1 MRRPKIARVGTVGAL
16 AVVGLLAAGCGGQSL
31 GGSGGGGSAGDSTVK
46 VGLLVAESGVYSSV
60 GRDMANG
67 FKLYLEQHGNK
78 LGGKKVDLVTV
89 DEGGTPQSGVAGV
102 TRLVQQDQVDTL
114 VGIVAG
120 PTAAGG
126 RDIIDSAGVPT
137 LMGNT
142 GSVALGKD
150 EKSDWI
156 WRASYD
162 NGDPGRALGS
172 YMAQD
177 PSAGKFFLIGSDYS
191 GGHETLGGFKQTF
204 PADRIAGE
212 LYTPFGTTSDYSSYL
227 SQIRASGAQ
236 NVFCFYAG
244 GEAIEFTKQFN
255 QFGLS
260 GKVNLYS
267 AGFLTEG
274 AALDAE
280 GQAAL
285 GVYNAT
291 RYNWDIDTPVNKKFE
306 PAYEK
311 KYGNVPTVY
320 AATMYD
326 VGVML
331 DKALGNV
338 KGSVSRQAINDAIK
352 NLGTVQGAR
361 GSLHFDSTHTV
372 VQNHYLTQV
381 KQTDKGLRNV
391 TLKKLPA
398 PSAS

>member
-1 MRRPKIARVGTVGAL
+1 MTPPSIARVRTLAAL
-16 AVVGLLAAGCGGQSL
+16 AAVGLLAAGCGGQSL
-31 GGSGGGGSAGDSTVK
+31 GASGGGGSGGDSTVK
-46 VGLLVAESGVYSSV
+46 VGLLVSESGVYSSV
-60 GRDMANG
+60 GRDMENG
-67 FKLYLEQHGNK
+67 FKYYLEQHGNK

-126 RDIIDSAGVPT
+126 RDILDSAGVPT
-137 LMGNT
+137 LLGNT

-150 EKSDWI
+150 AKSDWI

-162 NGDPGRALGS
+162 NGDPGRALGAA
-172 YMAQD
+172 MAKD
-177 PSAGKFFLIGSDYS
+177 SSAGNFFLIGADYS
-191 GGHETLGGFKQTF
+191 GGHETIGGFKQTF

-227 SQIRASGAQ
+227 SQIQASGAK
-236 NVFCFYAG
+236 NVFSFYAG

-255 QFGLS
+255 QFGLA

-291 RYNWDIDTPVNKKFE
+291 RYNWDIDTPGNKQFE
-306 PAYEK
+306 PGYEK
-311 KYGNVPTVY
+311 KYGTVPTVY

-331 DKALGNV
+331 DKALAGIH
-338 KGSVSRQAINDAIK
+338 GDVSRQAINDALK
-352 NLGTVQGAR
+352 HLGTVHGAR
-361 GSLHFDSTHTV
+361 GDLHFDSTHTV

-391 TLKKLPA
+391 TLKKLPT
-398 PSAS
+398 PSVS